1 MRIVMQ
7 ILVSACLVGRKVRY
21 NGLSIVLQ
29 SVWLDELRQAKKVY
43 AFCPEIA
50 GGLSVPRPCAEIT
63 GGNGRDVL
71 DGRATVVDTEGRY
84 LTDIFLLGARK
95 TLEICREKSI
105 FVAILTEGSP
115 SCGSNLQ
122 YDGTFSG
129 KKIRGCGVTA
139 ALLAENGI
147 RVFSQHQLAE
157 AADFLGGLQVV

>member
-1 MRIVMQ
+1 MQ
-7 ILVSACLVGRKVRY
+7 ILVSACLIGQKVRY
-21 NGLSIVLQ
+21 NGLSLELA
-29 SVWLDELRQAKKVY
+29 SVWLDELRRGKRVQ

-50 GGLSVPRPCAEIT
+50 GGLPVPRPCAEIS

-71 DGRATVVDTEGRY
+71 DGRAAVVDTEGRC
-84 LTDIFLLGARK
+84 LTEVFLEGARK

-105 FVAILTEGSP
+105 LVAILTEGSP

-122 YDGTFSG
+122 YDGSFSG
-129 KKIRGCGVTA
+129 QKIRGCGVTA

-157 AADFLGGLQVV
+157 AADFLEGL